1 MKRIKL
7 GIIGLLL
14 LVSACDKAGT
24 KGAAVDAEAIARSL
38 VVVNT
43 LAETLSVVDTTGGVH
58 NNVQVTG
65 AAPNAILHDAPYVY
79 VVNSLDNCIS
89 VLRESDLSLVSE
101 VPLGA
106 GTNPMHAAIIRPRLL
121 AVTGFLKHTL
131 KIVDVDSKKVVCS
144 IDLSATPLP
153 RNDPAIGGKSYPY
166 GVAVNQGRIFVTLAN
181 LTDAHG
187 GLTAAG
193 PGVVAVFDADTYAR
207 LGTITLAG
215 ADPVYAGAYAN
226 KVFIACAGHYS
237 GDITKPQSSGFAGD
251 GSIEQIDAAALT
263 LERSYTMAAAPF
275 SFTISEDGRL
285 HASNAMGG
293 RIPRLNIASGALD
306 YIDMEGSFISAVLVD
321 RDTIFAADF
330 SSDRLYALDLNGKER
345 ACYPVGDG
353 PIALLSLAS
362 VAAAGEG
369 QILPRIEA
377 WPSITSPGRE
387 VVFDASKSL
396 APSGACT
403 YTWDFGDG
411 DTGTG
416 VTATHTY
423 QAVGRYPIALSI
435 AGGGSNGTAQGLIDV
450 RPSSPF
456 AVQAIDYTPAPG
468 QFIADVRY
476 NNPRRAL
483 GPPIGGGPYQPD
495 NTSVVSLGGLG
506 GALVVEFDHIV
517 MDHAVSAGNPL
528 GLDFIVFGNAQYDK
542 APQRFIE
549 PGLVEISLDGATWFR
564 IQAPGGYGGT
574 YPLPAAI
581 TDDLDESG
589 YYRLF
594 GYADLSPVLALPSG
608 SDPQEFCALPA
619 TPPQPGRYQGK
630 YGGDAFDIQWAM
642 DPATG
647 QAALTGFRF
656 IRITTAVDGRHGPG
670 LGEFSTEVDAIG
682 DIELN

>member
-1 MKRIKL
+1 MKRIRL

-14 LVSACDKAGT
+14 IVSACDKAGT
-24 KGAAVDAEAIARSL
+24 KDAAVDAEAVARSL
-38 VVVNT
+38 VIVNT
-43 LAETLSVVDTTGGVH
+43 LAETLSVVDTAGGVH

-65 AAPNAILHDAPYVY
+65 AAPNAILHDPPYLY
-79 VVNSLDNCIS
+79 VVNSLSNSIEVVRDSDLAVVCEIS
-89 VLRESDLSLVSE
+89 V
-101 VPLGA
+101 GK
-106 GTNPMHAAIIRPRLL
+106 GKNPMHAALIRPRTL
-121 AVTGFLKHTL
+121 AVTGFLSQTL
-131 KIVDVDSKKVVCS
+131 EIVDIETRRVVRS
-144 IDLSATPLP
+144 IDLAGIALP
-153 RNDPAIGGKSYPY
+153 RDDPAIGGKSYPY
-166 GVAVNQGRIFVTLAN
+166 GVAVNKGRIFVTLAN

-193 PGVVAVFDADTYAR
+193 PGVVAVFDADTYAS
-207 LGTITLAG
+207 LGTIVLAG

-226 KVFIACAGHYS
+226 KVFVACAGHYS

-251 GSIEQIDAAALT
+251 GSIEQIDAEGLT
-263 LERSYTMAAAPF
+263 LERSYALAAAPF
-275 SFTISEDGRL
+275 SFAISEDGRL
-285 HASNAMGG
+285 YASNAMGA

-306 YIDMEGSFISAVLVD
+306 YIDLEGSYISAVLVD
-321 RDTIFAADF
+321 HATIFALDF
-330 SSDRLYALDLNGKER
+330 STDRLYALDLSGKAQAR
-345 ACYPVGDG
+345 YPVGDG
-353 PIALLSLAS
+353 PIAMVSLA
-362 VAAAGEG
+362 AATVAGEG

-377 WPSITSPGRE
+377 WPAITSPGRE

-396 APSGACT
+396 VPDGACT
-403 YTWDFGDG
+403 FTWDFGDG

-416 VTATHTY
+416 VTAAHTY

-435 AGGGSNGTAQGLIDV
+435 SGGGNNAIAHDLVDV

-456 AVQAIDYTPAPG
+456 AVQVVSYTPAPG
-468 QFIADVRY
+468 QFIADARY
-476 NNPRRAL
+476 NQPQRAL
-483 GPPIGGGPYQPD
+483 GPPRGGGPYQPD

-506 GALVVEFDHIV
+506 GALVVEFDHV
-517 MDHAVSAGNPL
+517 VTDHAASAGNPL

-549 PGLVEISLDGATWFR
+549 PGLVEISLDGTTWFR
-564 IQAPGGYGGT
+564 IQAPGGYRGT
-574 YPLPAAI
+574 YPLPATI

-608 SDPQEFCALPA
+608 SDPQEFCTLPA

-647 QAALTGFRF
+647 QPALTGFRF